1 MSTAHAETAVATASS
16 RPQLAIARG
25 VQITDIDGL
34 WRFATAVAKSGLA
47 PKGIQTPEAIFI
59 AIEMGLEVGLPPM
72 SALQNIAVIN
82 GRPSIWGDAQLAVCR
97 GTGEV
102 EEFVEWYEQGGK
114 KLARNPT
121 TFGDDT
127 TAVCRVKRRGYE
139 AAETAFSVADS
150 KQAKLWGKEGPW
162 SQYPGRMLRFR
173 ARSFALRDTF
183 GDALKGLRAAEE
195 VMDDP
200 AELNVTPAP
209 AVRFDAPAPATEPT
223 KRRARTTEATAP
235 TAEPQPPAEHSVVTQ
250 AEPAPAVA
258 PVAAATVAPAAPSE
272 PDPAA
277 DPHGYIDAKLSQYG
291 VPFDDFAGWLK
302 TTGLF
307 EQADSMANIDDL
319 PKPVAARLVADK
331 AAQLRKCVTIYSTK
345 GGAQ

>member
-1 MSTAHAETAVATASS
+1 MSTASAETAVATAS
-16 RPQLAIARG
+16 PKPALAIARG

-47 PKGIQTPEAIFI
+47 PKGIQTAEAIFI

-72 SALQNIAVIN
+72 AALQNIAVIN

-195 VMDDP
+195 VMDDGP
-200 AELNVTPAP
+200 ELNVTPAP
-209 AVRFDAPAPATEPT
+209 AVRFDAPAPAEPT
-223 KRRARTTEATAP
+223 KRRSR
-235 TAEPQPPAEHSVVTQ
+235 TAEAAAPAAETPPSTEPVVE
-250 AEPAPAVA
+250 AKPEPFAPAVA
-258 PVAAATVAPAAPSE
+258 PVAAAPAAPAAPSD

-277 DPHGYIDAKLSQYG
+277 DPHGYIDAKLTQYG
-291 VPFDDFAGWLK
+291 VSFDDFSGWLK

-307 EQADSMANIDDL
+307 EQADSMANLDDL
-319 PKPVAARLVADK
+319 PKPVAVRLVADK
-331 AAQLRKCVTIYSTK
+331 ASQLRKCITIYRTDAAK
-345 GGAQ
+345 A